1 MNSLKS
7 APPPSRQDAGDVFP
21 NEPLWMHF
29 IKKAYIGERE
39 FASGIFKSFLLAR
52 DGEALTGAS
61 SNNKVNCSTEL
72 SSINLS
78 YVT

>member
-1 MNSLKS
+1 
-7 APPPSRQDAGDVFP
+7 
-21 NEPLWMHF
+21 MHF

-78 YVT
+78 YVP